1 MRTVFVAVALLLFPL
16 AQSNSVAQGG
26 AAGDAAAGKALWDG
40 NQTSCKNCHGAAAEG
55 GFAPDLAGR
64 KLSLA
69 RVTRAVRQPWGIM
82 PAFKDSQLGYT
93 DKGLADMV
101 AYFDSL
107 PAPAQPGKPRFELPA
122 TGASAGQT
130 TVIATVG
137 CAQCH
142 TPTMDTPRRG
152 AGELNGDFEWF
163 KRMVYD
169 HTTTMPAQWTELG
182 TPTAGRAVRM
192 GNYNPVRLPETT
204 LRVIYDYMKDLGFP
218 LTITARLDAG
228 MPVDNGV
235 KYTLVVENA
244 IIPGKGLAAEDMT
257 IALNIPADVKVVA
270 ATGAGYQKVQHD
282 AKANAD
288 VASWKISKL
297 PAKAPQTFTITLTKA
312 PTDQLKG
319 TLRWAKPSMKDPEA
333 NLVNIAATRP
343 GAGRGG
349 GATPGTP

>member
-1 MRTVFVAVALLLFPL
+1 MRTLLVALSLLLVPV

-26 AAGDAAAGKALWDG
+26 AAGDAAAGKTLWDG
-40 NQTSCKNCHGAAAEG
+40 NTTSCKNCHGATAEG
-55 GFAPDLAGR
+55 GFGPDLAGR

-82 PAFKDSQLGYT
+82 PAFKETQLGYT

-122 TGASAGQT
+122 VASPGQT

-152 AGELNGDFEWF
+152 AGEVNGDFEWF

-182 TPTAGRAVRM
+182 TTTAGRAVRM
-192 GNYNPVRLPETT
+192 GNYNPIRLPETT
-204 LRVIYDYMKDLGFP
+204 LRAIYDYMRDLGFP
-218 LTITARLDAG
+218 LTVTARLDAG
-228 MPVDNGV
+228 MPADGGV

-244 IIPGKGLAAEDMT
+244 IVPGKGLPAEDMVLS
-257 IALNIPADVKVVA
+257 LNIPADTKVVS
-270 ATGAGYQKVQHD
+270 ATGAGYQKVQKD
-282 AKANAD
+282 EKTKAD
-288 VASWKISKL
+288 VAVWKISKL
-297 PAKAPQTFTITLTKA
+297 PAKAPQTFTITLSKA
-312 PTDQLKG
+312 AADQLKG

-333 NLVNIAATRP
+333 NLVNIASARP
-343 GAGRGG
+343 GGAR
-349 GATPGTP
+349 GATPGAP

>member
-1 MRTVFVAVALLLFPL
+1 MRITFLVALALFLFPL
-16 AQSNSVAQGG
+16 TQSNTVAQGG
-26 AAGDAAAGKALWDG
+26 AAGDPVGGKALWDG
-40 NQTSCKNCHGAAAEG
+40 HTTSSKNCHGAAAEG
-55 GFAPDLAGR
+55 GFGPDLAGR

-82 PAFKDSQLGYT
+82 PAFKETQLGYT

-122 TGASAGQT
+122 GATPGQT

-152 AGELNGDFEWF
+152 AGEVNGDYEWF

-192 GNYNPVRLPETT
+192 GNYNPIRLPETT
-204 LRVIYDYMKDLGFP
+204 LRVIYDYMHDLGFP

-228 MPVDNGV
+228 VPGANGV
-235 KYTLVVENA
+235 TYTATVENA
-244 IIPGKGLAAEDMT
+244 GVTGKGLPAEDMM
-257 IALNIPADVKVVA
+257 LSLVIPADVKVVS
-270 ATGAGYQKVQHD
+270 ATGAGYQKVQRD
-282 AKANAD
+282 EKANAD
-288 VASWKISKL
+288 VAVWKISKL
-297 PAKAPQTFTITLTKA
+297 QPKAPQTFTITLSKA
-312 PTDQLKG
+312 APDQLKG
-319 TLRWAKPSMKDPEA
+319 SLRWAKPSMKDPEA
-333 NLVNIAATRP
+333 NLVNLASARP
-343 GAGRGG
+343 GGGRGA
-349 GATPGTP
+349 GAGAP

>member
-1 MRTVFVAVALLLFPL
+1 MRKFLVAFVLLLFPL

-55 GFAPDLAGR
+55 GFGPDLAGR

-82 PAFKDSQLGYT
+82 PAFLDTQLGYT
-93 DKGLADMV
+93 DKGLADFV

-122 TGASAGQT
+122 GATAGQVA
-130 TVIATVG
+130 VINAVG

-142 TPTMDTPRRG
+142 TPTMDTPRKG
-152 AGELNGDFEWF
+152 AGEVNGDFEWF

-169 HTTTMPAQWTELG
+169 HTTTIAAQWTELG

-192 GNYNPVRLPETT
+192 GNYNPNRLPETT
-204 LRVIYDYMKDLGFP
+204 LRTIYDYMRELGIP
-218 LTITARLDAG
+218 LTVTARLDAG
-228 MPVDNGV
+228 VPSTNGV
-235 KYTLVVENA
+235 TYTLVVENGGVPA
-244 IIPGKGLAAEDMT
+244 KSLAAED
-257 IALNIPADVKVVA
+257 IAVSLIIPADTKVVS
-270 ATGAGYQKVQHD
+270 ATGTGYQKVQHD
-282 AKANAD
+282 EKAKAD
-288 VASWKISKL
+288 VAVWKISKL
-297 PAKAPQTFTITLTKA
+297 PAKAPQTLTITLSKA

-319 TLRWAKPSMKDPEA
+319 SLRWAKPSMKDPEA
-333 NLVNIAATRP
+333 NVVNIASARP
-343 GAGRGG
+343 GGARGAG
-349 GATPGTP
+349 GAP

>member
-1 MRTVFVAVALLLFPL
+1 MRTFLVAIALLLFPL
-16 AQSNSVAQGG
+16 AQSNFVAQGG

-55 GFAPDLAGR
+55 GFGPDLAGR

-82 PAFKDSQLGYT
+82 PAFKETQLGYT

-107 PAPAQPGKPRFELPA
+107 PAPAQPGKPRFDLPA
-122 TGASAGQT
+122 GASLGQT
-130 TVIATVG
+130 TVLATVG

-152 AGELNGDFEWF
+152 AGEVNGDFEWF

-192 GNYNPVRLPETT
+192 GNYNPTRLPETT
-204 LRVIYDYMKDLGFP
+204 LRTIYDYMRELGIP
-218 LTITARLDAG
+218 LTVTARLDAG
-228 MPVDNGV
+228 VPSTNGV
-235 KYTLVVENA
+235 TYTLVVENGGVPA
-244 IIPGKGLAAEDMT
+244 KSLPAED
-257 IALNIPADVKVVA
+257 IAVSLVIPADTKVVS

-282 AKANAD
+282 DKAKAD
-288 VASWKISKL
+288 VAVWKISKL
-297 PAKAPQTFTITLTKA
+297 PAKAPQTFTITLSKA

-319 TLRWAKPSMKDPEA
+319 SLRWAKPSMKDPEA
-333 NLVNIAATRP
+333 NVVNIASARP
-343 GAGRGG
+343 GGGRGA
-349 GATPGTP
+349 GAGAP